1 MRFLSALAILFIALK
16 LLNIITW
23 SWWLVLLPL
32 YGVIVTLI
40 GGGILLAFLA
50 GLIVVVTAYFDKR
63 SKAKRVK

>member
-32 YGVIVTLI
+32 YGVIVALI

-50 GLIVVVTAYFDKR
+50 GLIVLVTSYFDNR